1 MRDLELRKI
10 RRQCFV
16 PGCRNT
22 DCVIASRSRE
32 MSAQVI
38 LCRDCIAD
46 IYRGMFPQ
54 EETPKEQNEEQREE
68 QKEEQPEQVPT
79 RKPRTRKADGE

>member
-32 MSAQVI
+32 MGAQVI
-38 LCRDCIAD
+38 LCQTCIAD
-46 IYRGMFPQ
+46 IYRGMFP
-54 EETPKEQNEEQREE
+54 EEATKKEQN
-68 QKEEQPEQVPT
+68 EEQPEQVPT

>member
-38 LCRDCIAD
+38 LCQTCIAD
-46 IYRGMFPQ
+46 IYRGMFP
-54 EETPKEQNEEQREE
+54 EEATKEEQREE

-79 RKPRTRKADGE
+79 RKPRTRKADSE